1 MSNDVAKAISEECLA
16 IRSLA
21 NDAKASIFQP
31 ELQALL
37 SPAAEEHPSITAGVG
52 GLSHPRPHI
61 ALAIA
66 IGVLETIAWA
76 PGSPETTDRAQALA
90 DAAAEMAT
98 KPRRAVNWLAARA
111 ALHAI
116 ASLAGTGD
124 SPNGE
129 VP

>member
-1 MSNDVAKAISEECLA
+1 MSDDVAKAISEECLA
-16 IRSLA
+16 IRSMVGQ
-21 NDAKASIFQP
+21 AKTSIFP
-31 ELQALL
+31 AELQARL
-37 SPAAEEHPSITAGVG
+37 SHSGEERSNLSSGIA

-66 IGVLETIAWA
+66 LGALETIAWA
-76 PGSPETTDRAQALA
+76 PGSPETTDRAQALS

-98 KPRRAVNWLAARA
+98 KPRRAVNWLVARA

-129 VP
+129 GL